1 MQEIATRIDQLED
14 TLCERLDKLEDMV
27 QKLVCNTMSKGE
39 KNAVRRQ
46 FYRQQK
52 EARQKGRIAL
62 PEAHVLKDRDNR
74 LLQFVPQWAE
84 AGKKFGVANQP
95 EKFLAWLVYQW
106 NSCTFLKKPIT
117 FSGSSFRVW
126 VGYSRHPY
134 GAGDLMHYYQKRG
147 SCPLLRSEAEY
158 QDWQERP
165 WWRWGSTVLMSVYE
179 AMHPEF
185 EQLPERFQ
193 KCVRLLLGG
202 FGELE
207 VYTGVYWDNCETRPN
222 VNKMM
227 KRVGCDYVSMLKAC
241 FTGLR
246 AAECPVE
253 VPS

>member
-84 AGKKFGVANQP
+84 AGKKFGAANQP

-134 GAGDLMHYYQKRG
+134 
-147 SCPLLRSEAEY
+147 
-158 QDWQERP
+158 
-165 WWRWGSTVLMSVYE
+165 
-179 AMHPEF
+179 
-185 EQLPERFQ
+185 
-193 KCVRLLLGG
+193 
-202 FGELE
+202 
-207 VYTGVYWDNCETRPN
+207 
-222 VNKMM
+222 
-227 KRVGCDYVSMLKAC
+227 
-241 FTGLR
+241 
-246 AAECPVE
+246 
-253 VPS
+253 